1 MVKGSDM
8 EHRDMDLTRIS
19 WDVSPSY
26 GYTMHSASNKKI
38 CIYFFELNLIMLH
51 ISRKNKQQKR
61 MGDWG
66 VNFTQIFVFKR
77 KHQLELIIS
86 QKIAVDRVGLQS

>member
-19 WDVSPSY
+19 WDVSPAY
-26 GYTMHSASNKKI
+26 HSASNKKI
-38 CIYFFELNLIMLH
+38 CIYFFELNVIMLH